1 MTTMIITI
9 VLFMIMLLMGF
20 PVAYAMG
27 IAGMWGLLDFGTVSD
42 VMAAQKCFSTMNS
55 FTLMAVPFYILAGE
69 LMNTGGITRKLIRF
83 CSLLLQ
89 HWRGALAHA
98 NVLVSMIMAGFAGSA
113 TADAVSVGAIMIPAM
128 EEDNYTPEFS
138 AGVTAASSC
147 IGPIIPPSLT
157 MVIYGG
163 ITGLSIGTLFM
174 AGIVPGIL
182 IGFAQMGVC
191 AYYGRKENWAKKKRA
206 KLREILSA
214 AWDAKWA
221 LVAPVIVLGGI
232 MSGAFTATEAGIVLV
247 IYSFFV
253 SVFAYKEI
261 KLKDIPALLNKACV
275 SMAIPCMIICLASL
289 FGQVITR
296 GNFATILCGDLL
308 DITTNPTLILLMVIG
323 ILFVVGLFLD
333 GTVAMMIFVPV
344 LFPIGNIVGL
354 DPIFFAIIIMITI
367 LVGTIT
373 PPIGLQLFIAAGIAK
388 VPVTKVVIWPFV
400 LVMVALLIVFTFV
413 PEFITLVPK
422 LLSAR
427 LGA

>member
-1 MTTMIITI
+1 MTTMIMTI
-9 VLFMIMLLMGF
+9 VIFMVMLLLGF

-27 IAGMWGLLDFGTVSD
+27 LSGLIGLISFGTVSD
-42 VMAAQKCFSTMNS
+42 VMAAQKCFATMNS

-69 LMNTGGITRKLIRF
+69 LMNQGGITRKLIRF

-113 TADAVSVGAIMIPAM
+113 TADAVSVGAILIPSM
-128 EEDNYTPEFS
+128 EEDGYTPEFS

-182 IGFAQMGVC
+182 IGLAQMLVC
-191 AYYGRKENWAKKKRA
+191 AFYGRKEKWPKKPRA
-206 KLREILSA
+206 AGKEILKA
-214 AWDAKWA
+214 AWEAKWA

-232 MSGAFTATEAGIVLV
+232 MSGFFTATEAGIVLV
-247 IYSFFV
+247 IYSVFV
-253 SVFAYKEI
+253 SVFAYREI
-261 KLKDIPALLNKACV
+261 RLRDLPRIFNKACV
-275 SMAIPCMIICLASL
+275 SMAVPCMIICLASL

-296 GNFATILCGDLL
+296 GNLATILCSNLL
-308 DITTNPTLILLMVIG
+308 AITTDKTQILMITIA

-333 GTVAMMIFVPV
+333 GTVAMMVFVPV
-344 LFPIGNIVGL
+344 LFPIGNAVGL
-354 DPIFFAIIIMITI
+354 DPIHFAIIIMITI
-367 LVGTIT
+367 LIGTIT
-373 PPIGLQLFIAAGIAK
+373 PPVGLQLYIAAGIAK

-400 LVMVALLIVFTFV
+400 AVMIALMILFAFV
-413 PEFITLVPK
+413 PQFVTIVPN
-422 LLSAR
+422 LL
-427 LGA
+427 G

>member
-1 MTTMIITI
+1 MTTMILTI
-9 VLFMIMLLMGF
+9 LIFMALLLLGF

-27 IAGMWGLLDFGTVSD
+27 LAGLWGMLDFGTVSD
-42 VMAAQKCFSTMNS
+42 VLAAQKCFTTMNS

-113 TADAVSVGAIMIPAM
+113 TADAVSVGAILIPAM
-128 EEDNYTPEFS
+128 QEDGYTPEFS

-182 IGFAQMGVC
+182 IGLAQMSVC
-191 AYYGRKENWAKKKRA
+191 AYYGHKERWVKKSRA
-206 KLREILSA
+206 SLCEISA
-214 AWDAKWA
+214 AAWEAKWA

-232 MSGAFTATEAGIVLV
+232 MGGLFTATEAGIVLV
-247 IYSFFV
+247 IYSILV

-261 KLKDIPALLNKACV
+261 RIRDLPGILNKACV
-275 SMAIPCMIICLASL
+275 SMAVPCMIICLASL

-296 GNFATILCGDLL
+296 GNLASILCGGML
-308 DITTNPTLILLMVIG
+308 DITENPTLILMMVIG
-323 ILFVVGLFLD
+323 ILFAVGLFLD

-344 LFPIGNIVGL
+344 LFPIGNTVGL
-354 DPIFFAIIIMITI
+354 DPIHFAIIIMITI

-373 PPIGLQLFIAAGIAK
+373 PPVGLQLFIAAGIAK
-388 VPVTKVVIWPFV
+388 VPVTKVVVWPFV
-400 LVMVALLIVFTFV
+400 FAMVALLVLFTFV
-413 PEFITLVPK
+413 PEFVTMVPN
-422 LLSAR
+422 L